1 MHANE
6 DETMMNGKIK
16 AAQEKRRNKKAL
28 FISFLCMAAAVC
40 GVSAGYLYHFEMNAK
55 DYLWQ
60 LSAGAVIILLL
71 LVILFQSQRKAGDQ
85 LKLLEMM
92 VTHKSHTGK
101 RLEDDKRE
109 IGNDLKFYYEKF
121 EKVFSY
127 ICLLYTSKIDYHRKK
142 ADENITRR
150 LIKTTL
156 GKWKDEY
163 KAQTI

>member
-28 FISFLCMAAAVC
+28 FISFLCMAATVC

-101 RLEDDKRE
+101 RLEDDKERLAM
-109 IGNDLKFYYEKF
+109 ILSFIMRNLKKYFHIFHRNSGNY
-121 EKVFSY
+121 
-127 ICLLYTSKIDYHRKK
+127 
-142 ADENITRR
+142 
-150 LIKTTL
+150 LIFVVKCQP
-156 GKWKDEY
+156 D
-163 KAQTI
+163 

>member
-1 MHANE
+1 
-6 DETMMNGKIK
+6 
-16 AAQEKRRNKKAL
+16 
-28 FISFLCMAAAVC
+28 MAAAVC

-127 ICLLYTSKIDYHRKK
+127 ISPEQWKLFDFCGKVSVQIKI
-142 ADENITRR
+142 
-150 LIKTTL
+150 
-156 GKWKDEY
+156 
-163 KAQTI
+163 

>member
-1 MHANE
+1 
-6 DETMMNGKIK
+6 
-16 AAQEKRRNKKAL
+16 
-28 FISFLCMAAAVC
+28 MAAAVC

-127 ICLLYTSKIDYHRKK
+127 ISP
-142 ADENITRR
+142 EQ
-150 LIKTTL
+150 
-156 GKWKDEY
+156 WKLFDFVV
-163 KAQTI
+163 KCQPD

>member
-16 AAQEKRRNKKAL
+16 AVQEKRRNKKAL

-92 VTHKSHTGK
+92 VTHKSYTGK

-109 IGNDLKFYYEKF
+109 IGNDLSFIMRNLKKYFHIF
-121 EKVFSY
+121 
-127 ICLLYTSKIDYHRKK
+127 HR
-142 ADENITRR
+142 NSGNY
-150 LIKTTL
+150 LIFVVKCQP
-156 GKWKDEY
+156 D
-163 KAQTI
+163 

>member
-60 LSAGAVIILLL
+60 LSAGAAIILLL
-71 LVILFQSQRKAGDQ
+71 LVILFQSQRKATSAEIIRDDG
-85 LKLLEMM
+85 
-92 VTHKSHTGK
+92 HTQ
-101 RLEDDKRE
+101 E
-109 IGNDLKFYYEKF
+109 
-121 EKVFSY
+121 SY
-127 ICLLYTSKIDYHRKK
+127 RK
-142 ADENITRR
+142 AVRR
-150 LIKTTL
+150 
-156 GKWKDEY
+156 
-163 KAQTI
+163 